1 MSALIRRTVTYTYEV
16 PDSDEAALQARQTV
30 RVRVGLLP
38 ILLLTRDPS
47 TITSDQWAL
56 DTGTGIYP
64 FLVEEQQ

>member
-38 ILLLTRDPS
+38 ILLLTRDP
-47 TITSDQWAL
+47 
-56 DTGTGIYP
+56 
-64 FLVEEQQ
+64 